1 VTEAGLVA
9 ALESLADR
17 SPIPVTVDSAL
28 QRRFSPPVEA
38 TAYYVVSEGLTNVVK
53 HAQASAAV
61 VRAAETGGRLVLE
74 VEDDGAG
81 GADRTLGSGL
91 RGLEDRVAALG
102 GSLEVGPRPGG
113 GTRLRAELPN
123 SE

>member
-1 VTEAGLVA
+1 
-9 ALESLADR
+9 
-17 SPIPVTVDSAL
+17 
-28 QRRFSPPVEA
+28 VEA